1 MLKGLGRGRV
11 TVLASSA
18 IRSEV
23 VLFGDIAACLLHPYG
38 LLLVNNT
45 GALLGWHVCRIC
57 CRRQVATKTVL
68 RLLRAKKLVVAHR
81 GDARTANIA
90 SRCGTSRE
98 GMPHESALVSVL
110 EATRCVFGGRHTWL
124 QRSGTVHTS
133 AWNGLV
139 LAIGGCLATASKLLV
154 KHTTLVRQRGAFHCL
169 FLGCLRLLPFRRS
182 SFLGWQVD
190 RVEEGHDLLIAQI
203 AQVFGDGHPV

>member
-1 MLKGLGRGRV
+1 MAI
-11 TVLASSA
+11 LACTA

-45 GALLGWHVCRIC
+45 GALLGWHVSRIC
-57 CRRQVATKTVL
+57 CRRQIATKTIL

-81 GDARTANIA
+81 GYTRTANIS
-90 SRCGTSRE
+90 SRCSASRE
-98 GMPHESALVSVL
+98 GMPHEPTLVSVL
-110 EATRCVFGGRHTWL
+110 EATRCVFGRRHTWFK
-124 QRSGTVHTS
+124 RSGKVHPS

-139 LAIGGCLATASKLLV
+139 LAIGCCLATASKLLV
-154 KHTTLVRQRGAFHCL
+154 KHTTLVRQRGAFNCL
-169 FLGCLRLLPFRRS
+169 FLGCLRLLSFRRS

-203 AQVFGDGHPV
+203 AQVFGDGHPI